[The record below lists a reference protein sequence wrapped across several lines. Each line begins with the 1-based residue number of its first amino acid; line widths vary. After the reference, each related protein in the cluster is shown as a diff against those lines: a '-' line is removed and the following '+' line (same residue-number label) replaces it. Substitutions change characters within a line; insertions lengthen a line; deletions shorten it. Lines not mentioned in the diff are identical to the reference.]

1 MAEGIT
7 HEGKTLEQMEKEIT
21 CAVCQEHYTE
31 PKVLPCLH
39 YYCKEC
45 VLKLSLRT
53 ASNKPFSCPECR
65 KDTILPEGGVEEL
78 KTAFFVNRYK
88 SNYYAL
94 ERVHGKVEVTCEGCS
109 DSGAKAEAFC
119 RQCVAFICKK
129 CVKQHKKLKAFSSH
143 EVDSLEDLK
152 QGRAKEIAA
161 KEPSTKKCL
170 THEEPLII
178 YCFDCNS
185 LICRD
190 CTVVAHKDH
199 KFEFSK
205 VAAPDTKTKLLEQL
219 SPLKTAAK
227 TLSGAVTEIQ
237 TTKQEVEAQGN
248 SVADTIITSFN
259 QLQLILEKRK
269 QQLLQESAKIVQEK
283 IDKLTVQEK
292 NLSLAHAEVQSITDC
307 TERFVSDCSDNE
319 VMSMHTEIKKRIEQ
333 EIEEQSQSGRNTEP
347 VEEADMGVE
356 VGCVEALLQQLCQDK
371 AKTTRLAIDPTQC
384 TLSTDNAESSLVDQS
399 TTVALTTK
407 LSNGKTTRRK
417 CVITAQLKSLC
428 NGSVIKCEVKRSKKT
443 AEYLIQYTPTV
454 RGRHELSV
462 IIDGKQQVAG
472 TPFTMSVSVHPTRLG
487 KPIKVWTGLNGSTS
501 IAVKSIGEI
510 LVDEVGGDIV
520 KLCKDGKKHV
530 LVKGDLHGLTDVWDL
545 ATDSEDNIYCV
556 SGSTNHIMKCNNNGG
571 DIQVKEFDQSNNQG
585 HSGLTII
592 ENEVWLCGMDS
603 GHLIVCDGNL
613 NYKKCIKTEED
624 FITICSDV
632 HGNIYATSCDDMIH
646 VISKDGAILRSFGC
660 DSNGVKI
667 LNQPLGICVSGQF
680 VYVTNFG
687 SSNLS
692 VFTTAGDF
700 VTPFRGHGSGD
711 GKLEEPTSVC
721 TDSDSFVYIVDGTER
736 VQCF

>member
-7 HEGKTLEQMEKEIT
+7 HEGKTLVEMEKEIT

-45 VLKLSLRT
+45 VLKLALRT

-94 ERVHGKVEVTCEGCS
+94 ERVHGKAEVKCEGCS
-109 DSGAKAEAFC
+109 DSGTKAEAFC
-119 RQCVAFICKK
+119 RQCVTFICKE
-129 CVKQHKKLKAFSSH
+129 CVRQHKKLKAFSSH

-152 QGRAKEIAA
+152 PGRAKEIAA
-161 KEPSTKKCL
+161 KEPPTKKCL

-205 VAAPDTKTKLLEQL
+205 VAAPDTKKKLLEHL
-219 SPLKTAAK
+219 SPLKVAAK

-248 SVADTIITSFN
+248 SVADTINTSFN
-259 QLQLILEKRK
+259 QLQLILEEHK
-269 QQLLQESAKIVQEK
+269 QQLLQESAKTVQEK

-292 NLSLAHAEVQSITDC
+292 NLSLAHAEVQSITDY
-307 TERFVSDCSDNE
+307 TERFVSVCSDNE

-347 VEEADMGVE
+347 VEEADVRVE
-356 VGCVEALLQQLCQDK
+356 VGCVEALHQLCQDK
-371 AKTTRLAIDPTQC
+371 AKITKLAIDPTQC
-384 TLSTDNAESSLVDQS
+384 TLSTDNAESALVNQP
-399 TTVALTTK
+399 TMVALTTK
-407 LSNGKTTRRK
+407 LSNSKTTTSK
-417 CVITAQLKSLC
+417 CVITAQLKSC

-443 AEYLIQYTPTV
+443 GEYLIQYTPTV

-472 TPFTMSVSVHPTRLG
+472 SPFTMSVSVHPTRLG
-487 KPIKVWTGLNGSTS
+487 KPVKVWTGRKESTG
-501 IAVKSIGEI
+501 IAVKSTGEI
-510 LVDEVGGDIV
+510 LVSRIGGEIV
-520 KLCKDGKKHV
+520 KLCKGGKKQV
-530 LVKGDLHGLTDVWDL
+530 LVKGDLHELTGIWDL
-545 ATDSEDNIYCV
+545 ATDSDDNIYCV
-556 SGSTNHIMKCNNNGG
+556 SLSTNHIMKCNKNGG
-571 DIQVKEFDQSNNQG
+571 DIQVKKVDQSNNQG
-585 HSGLTII
+585 YPGLTII
-592 ENEVWLCGMDS
+592 ENEVWLCGKDS
-603 GHLIVCDGNL
+603 GHLIVCDRNL
-613 NYKKCIKTEED
+613 NYKKCIKTEEH
-624 FITICSDV
+624 FIAICSDV
-632 HGNIYATSCDDMIH
+632 HGIIYATSRDNMIH
-646 VISKDGAILRSFGC
+646 VICKDGVVLRSFGGG
-660 DSNGVKI
+660 SNGVKM
-667 LNQPLGICVSGQF
+667 LNRPFGICVSGQF
-680 VYVTNFG
+680 VYVTNFAKRTHRIQQLG
-687 SSNLS
+687 LRRASPVPAN
-692 VFTTAGDF
+692 V
-700 VTPFRGHGSGD
+700 R
-711 GKLEEPTSVC
+711 
-721 TDSDSFVYIVDGTER
+721 
-736 VQCF
+736 

>member
-1 MAEGIT
+1 MADVIT
-7 HEGKTLEQMEKEIT
+7 GDGKTLMEMEKEIT
-21 CAVCQEHYTE
+21 CAVCQDHYTE

-45 VLKLSLRT
+45 VLKLALRT
-53 ASNKPFSCPECR
+53 PSKPFSCPECR

-94 ERVHGKVEVTCEGCS
+94 ERVHSKVEVKCEGCS

-119 RQCVAFICKK
+119 RQCVTFICKE
-129 CVKQHKKLKAFSSH
+129 CVRQHKKLKAFRSH
-143 EVDSLEDLK
+143 EVDSLDDLK

-161 KEPSTKKCL
+161 KEPPTKKCL

-237 TTKQEVEAQGN
+237 TTNQEVETQGN
-248 SVADTIITSFN
+248 SVADTINTSFN

-269 QQLLQESAKIVQEK
+269 QQLLQESAKICQEK

-292 NLSLAHAEVQSITDC
+292 NLSLAHAEVQNVTDY

-319 VMSMHTEIKKRIEQ
+319 VMRMHTEIKKRIEQ
-333 EIEEQSQSGRNTEP
+333 EMEQHSQSGRNTEP

-356 VGCVEALLQQLCQDK
+356 VGCVEALLHQLCQTK
-371 AKTTRLAIDPTQC
+371 AKITRLAIDPTQC

-407 LSNGKTTRRK
+407 LSNGKTTRRN

-428 NGSVIKCEVKRSKKT
+428 NGSVIKCEVKRSKNT
-443 AEYLIQYTPTV
+443 GEYLTQYTPTV

-462 IIDGKQQVAG
+462 LIDGKQQVAG
-472 TPFTMSVSVHPTRLG
+472 SPFTMSVSVHPTRLG
-487 KPIKVWTGLNGSTS
+487 KPVKVWTGLNVSTN
-501 IAVKSIGEI
+501 ITVKSTGEI
-510 LVDEVGGDIV
+510 LVNELSGDIV
-520 KLCKDGKKHV
+520 KLCKDGKKQV
-530 LVKGDLHGLTDVWDL
+530 LVKRDLHGLTKVWNL
-545 ATDSEDNIYCV
+545 ATDSKDNIYCV
-556 SGSTNHIMKCNNNGG
+556 SNSTNHIMKCNQSGG
-571 DIQVKEFDQSNNQG
+571 DIQVKKVNQSNNRG
-585 HSGLTII
+585 YSELTII
-592 ENEVWLCGMDS
+592 ENEVWLRGINS
-603 GHLIVCDGNL
+603 GHLIVCDRNL
-613 NYKKCIKTEED
+613 NYKKCIKNEEH
-624 FITICSDV
+624 FLAVCSDV
-632 HGNIYATSCDDMIH
+632 HGNIYATSRNNMIH
-646 VISKDGAILRSFGC
+646 VISKDGTILRSFGC
-660 DSNGVKI
+660 DSNGVKM
-667 LNQPLGICVSGQF
+667 LNGPRGI
-680 VYVTNFG
+680 T
-687 SSNLS
+687 
-692 VFTTAGDF
+692 FTTAGDF
-700 VTPFRGHGSGD
+700 VTSLRGHSSGD
-711 GKLEEPTSVC
+711 GELRKPLGVC
-721 TDSDSFVYIVDGTER
+721 TDLDNFVYIVDNFIR

>member
-7 HEGKTLEQMEKEIT
+7 HEGKTLVEMEKEIT

-45 VLKLSLRT
+45 VLKLALRT

-94 ERVHGKVEVTCEGCS
+94 ERVHGKVEVKCEGCS

-119 RQCVAFICKK
+119 RQCVTFICKE

-161 KEPSTKKCL
+161 KEPPTKKCL

-219 SPLKTAAK
+219 IPLKTAAK

-237 TTKQEVEAQGN
+237 TTKQRVEAQGN
-248 SVADTIITSFN
+248 SVANTINTSFN
-259 QLQLILEKRK
+259 QLQLILEERK
-269 QQLLQESAKIVQEK
+269 QQLLQESAKTVQEK

-292 NLSLAHAEVQSITDC
+292 NLSLAHAQVQSITDY
-307 TERFVSDCSDNE
+307 TERYVSDCSDNE
-319 VMSMHTEIKKRIEQ
+319 VISMHTEIKKRIEQ

-356 VGCVEALLQQLCQDK
+356 VGCVEALRQLCQDK
-371 AKTTRLAIDPTQC
+371 AKITQLVIDPTQC
-384 TLSTDNAESSLVDQS
+384 TLSTDNAESSLVNQT

-417 CVITAQLKSLC
+417 CVIAAQLKSLC
-428 NGSVIKCEVKRSKKT
+428 NGLVIKCKVKRSKKT
-443 AEYLIQYTPTV
+443 GEYLIQYTPTV

-472 TPFTMSVSVHPTRLG
+472 SPFTMSVSVHPTRLG
-487 KPIKVWTGLNGSTS
+487 KPVKVWTGLNASTS
-501 IAVKSIGEI
+501 IAVKSTEEI
-510 LVDEVGGDIV
+510 LVSDFGGDIV
-520 KLCKDGKKHV
+520 KLRKNGKKQV
-530 LVKGDLHGLTDVWDL
+530 LVKQDIHGLTNVWGL
-545 ATDSEDNIYCV
+545 AIDSDDNIYCV
-556 SGSTNHIMKCNNNGG
+556 SGSTNHIMKCNKSGF
-571 DIQVKEFDQSNNQG
+571 DVQVKKVDQPNYQG
-585 HSGLTII
+585 YSRLTII

-603 GHLIVCDGNL
+603 GHLIVCDRNL
-613 NYKKCIKTEED
+613 NYKKCIKTEKD
-624 FITICSDV
+624 FFAICSDV
-632 HGNIYATSCDDMIH
+632 RGNIYATSSDNMIH
-646 VISKDGAILRSFGC
+646 VISKDGVVLRSFGC
-660 DSNGVKI
+660 DSNGVKM
-667 LNQPLGICVSGQF
+667 LNDPCGICVSGQF
-680 VYVTNFG
+680 VYVTNLYG
-687 SSNLS
+687 HNVS
-692 VFTTAGDF
+692 VFTTAGNF
-700 VTPFRGHGSGD
+700 VTSFRGHGSGD
-711 GKLEEPTSVC
+711 GEFRNPVGVC
-721 TDSDSFVYIVDGTER
+721 TDLDNFVYITDNSER

>member
-1 MAEGIT
+1 M
-7 HEGKTLEQMEKEIT
+7 
-21 CAVCQEHYTE
+21 
-31 PKVLPCLH
+31 
-39 YYCKEC
+39 
-45 VLKLSLRT
+45 
-53 ASNKPFSCPECR
+53 
-65 KDTILPEGGVEEL
+65 EEL

-94 ERVHGKVEVTCEGCS
+94 ERVHGKVEIKCKGCS

-119 RQCVAFICKK
+119 HQCVTFICKE
-129 CVKQHKKLKAFSSH
+129 CVRQHKKLKAFSSH
-143 EVDSLEDLK
+143 KVDSLEDLK

-161 KEPSTKKCL
+161 KEPPTKKCL

-190 CTVVAHKDH
+190 CTAIAHKDH

-205 VAAPDTKTKLLEQL
+205 VAAPDTKKKLLEQL
-219 SPLKTAAK
+219 SPLKTAAI

-248 SVADTIITSFN
+248 SVADTINISLN
-259 QLQLILEKRK
+259 QLQLILEERK
-269 QQLLQESAKIVQEK
+269 QQLLQESAKTVQEK

-292 NLSLAHAEVQSITDC
+292 NLSLTHAEVQSIIDYTK
-307 TERFVSDCSDNE
+307 RFVSDCSDNE
-319 VMSMHTEIKKRIEQ
+319 VMSMHTEIKKKIEQ

-356 VGCVEALLQQLCQDK
+356 VGCVEALQQLCQDK
-371 AKTTRLAIDPTQC
+371 AKITQLVIDPTQC

-407 LSNGKTTRRK
+407 LSNGKTKRRK

-443 AEYLIQYTPTV
+443 GEYLIQYTPTA

-472 TPFTMSVSVHPTRLG
+472 SPFTMSVSVHPTRLG
-487 KPIKVWTGLNGSTS
+487 KPVKVWTGLKEPTG
-501 IAVKSIGEI
+501 IAVKSTGEI
-510 LVDEVGGDIV
+510 LVGEVGGHIV
-520 KLCKDGKKHV
+520 KLCKDGKKQA
-530 LVKGDLHGLTDVWDL
+530 LVKGDLHGLTNVWDL
-545 ATDSEDNIYCV
+545 ATDSDDNIYCV
-556 SGSTNHIMKCNNNGG
+556 SGSTNHIMKCNKNGG
-571 DIQVKEFDQSNNQG
+571 DIQVKKVDQSNNQG
-585 HSGLTII
+585 YLRLTII
-592 ENEVWLCGMDS
+592 ENEVWLCEIDS
-603 GHLIVCDGNL
+603 DHLIVCDRNL

-624 FITICSDV
+624 FVAICSDV

-646 VISKDGAILRSFGC
+646 VISKDGVVLRSFGC

-667 LNQPLGICVSGQF
+667 LNGPSGICVSGQF
-680 VYVTNFG
+680 VYVTNME
-687 SSNLS
+687 SHNVS

-700 VTPFRGHGSGD
+700 VTSFRGHGSGD
-711 GKLEEPTSVC
+711 AELTEPIGVC
-721 TDSDSFVYIVDGTER
+721 TDLDNFVYVVDATDR

>member
-7 HEGKTLEQMEKEIT
+7 HEGKTFVEMEKEIT
-21 CAVCQEHYTE
+21 CAVCQEHYTQ

-45 VLKLSLRT
+45 VLKLAIRRT
-53 ASNKPFSCPECR
+53 PSKSFSCPECR
-65 KDTILPEGGVEEL
+65 KDTILPQGGVEEL
-78 KTAFFVNRYK
+78 KTAFFVNCYK

-94 ERVHGKVEVTCEGCS
+94 ERVHGKVEVKCEGCS

-119 RQCVAFICKK
+119 RQCVTFICKE
-129 CVKQHKKLKAFSSH
+129 CVKIHKKLKVFSSH
-143 EVDSLEDLK
+143 EVDSLQDLK
-152 QGRAKEIAA
+152 QGRAKVIAA

-205 VAAPDTKTKLLEQL
+205 VAAPDTKKKLLEQL

-248 SVADTIITSFN
+248 SVADTINTSFN
-259 QLQLILEKRK
+259 QLQLILEKHK
-269 QQLLQESAKIVQEK
+269 QQLLQESAKTVQKK

-292 NLSLAHAEVQSITDC
+292 NLSLAHAEVQSIIDY

-319 VMSMHTEIKKRIEQ
+319 VVSMHTEVKKRIEQ

-347 VEEADMGVE
+347 VEEADVGVE
-356 VGCVEALLQQLCQDK
+356 VGCVEALLQQLCQTR
-371 AKTTRLAIDPTQC
+371 AKITRLAIDPTQC

-407 LSNGKTTRRK
+407 LSNGKTTRHK

-443 AEYLIQYTPTV
+443 GEYLIQYTPTA

-472 TPFTMSVSVHPTRLG
+472 SPFTMSVSIHPTRLD
-487 KPIKVWTGLNGSTS
+487 KPVKVWTGLKGPTS
-501 IAVKSIGEI
+501 IAVNSTGEI
-510 LVDEVGGDIV
+510 LVSEFVGDIV
-520 KLCKDGKKHV
+520 KLCKDGKRHV
-530 LVKGDLHGLTDVWDL
+530 LVKRDVHGLAGIWDL
-545 ATDSEDNIYCV
+545 AIDSEDNIYCV
-556 SGSTNHIMKCNNNGG
+556 SSSTNHIMKCNKNGG
-571 DIQVKEFDQSNNQG
+571 DIQVKEFDQSNNRG
-585 HSGLTII
+585 YFGLTII
-592 ENEVWLCGMDS
+592 ENEVMFS
-603 GHLIVCDGNL
+603 EKKNGHLIVCDRNL
-613 NYKKCIKTEED
+613 NYKKCIKTEKH
-624 FITICSDV
+624 FIAICPDV
-632 HGNIYATSCDDMIH
+632 HGNI
-646 VISKDGAILRSFGC
+646 
-660 DSNGVKI
+660 
-667 LNQPLGICVSGQF
+667 
-680 VYVTNFG
+680 
-687 SSNLS
+687 
-692 VFTTAGDF
+692 
-700 VTPFRGHGSGD
+700 
-711 GKLEEPTSVC
+711 
-721 TDSDSFVYIVDGTER
+721 
-736 VQCF
+736 

>member
-7 HEGKTLEQMEKEIT
+7 HEGKTLVEMEKEIT

-45 VLKLSLRT
+45 VLKLALRT

-65 KDTILPEGGVEEL
+65 KDTILPEGGVEGL

-94 ERVHGKVEVTCEGCS
+94 ERVHGKVEVKCEGCS

-119 RQCVAFICKK
+119 RQCVAFICKE
-129 CVKQHKKLKAFSSH
+129 CVKQHRKLKAFRSH

-161 KEPSTKKCL
+161 KEPPTKKCL

-259 QLQLILEKRK
+259 QLQLILEERK
-269 QQLLQESAKIVQEK
+269 QQLLQESAKTVQEK

-292 NLSLAHAEVQSITDC
+292 NLFLAHAEVQSITDY

-319 VMSMHTEIKKRIEQ
+319 VMSMHTEVKKRIEQ

-356 VGCVEALLQQLCQDK
+356 VGCVEALQQLCQDK
-371 AKTTRLAIDPTQC
+371 AKITRLAIDPTQC
-384 TLSTDNAESSLVDQS
+384 TLSTDNAESSLVNQP
-399 TTVALTTK
+399 TTVALTIK
-407 LSNGKTTRRK
+407 LSNSKTTRRK

-428 NGSVIKCEVKRSKKT
+428 NGSVIRCEVKRSKKT
-443 AEYLIQYTPTV
+443 GEYLIQYTPTV

-462 IIDGKQQVAG
+462 IIDGKQQVACS
-472 TPFTMSVSVHPTRLG
+472 PFTMSVPVHPTRLG
-487 KPIKVWTGLNGSTS
+487 KPVKVWTEVKWPTG
-501 IAVKSIGEI
+501 IAVNSTGEI
-510 LVDEVGGDIV
+510 LVDEAYGDIV
-520 KLCKDGKKHV
+520 KLCKNGKRQV
-530 LVKGDLHGLTDVWDL
+530 LVKRDLHGLTNVWDL
-545 ATDSEDNIYCV
+545 ATDSDDNIYCV
-556 SGSTNHIMKCNNNGG
+556 CVLTNHIMKCNKNGG
-571 DIQVKEFDQSNNQG
+571 DIQVKKVDQSNNRG
-585 HSGLTII
+585 YPGLTII
-592 ENEVWLCGMDS
+592 ENEVWLCEIDS
-603 GHLIVCDGNL
+603 GDLIVCDRNL
-613 NYKKCIKTEED
+613 NYKKRIKTEEY
-624 FITICSDV
+624 FIAICSDV
-632 HGNIYATSCDDMIH
+632 HGNIYVTSRDNMIH
-646 VISKDGAILRSFGC
+646 VISKDGVVLRSFGC
-660 DSNGVKI
+660 DSNGVKM
-667 LNQPLGICVSGQF
+667 LNGPGSICVSSQF
-680 VYVTNFG
+680 VYVTNLLG
-687 SSNLS
+687 HNVS
-692 VFTTAGDF
+692 VFTTAGNF
-700 VTPFRGHGSGD
+700 VTSFRGHGSGD
-711 GKLEEPTSVC
+711 GELKEPTSVC